1 MNVTT
6 VQEFF
11 TKQASI
17 FTGDIESMDIDSWM
31 DEMVKWEKGLF
42 DQLSPFLTIMLLK
55 TKLGS
60 KAAKSVDTSVIKTPE
75 NLHASLLKSFP
86 VHGYKNKLIVKLLGG
101 LCFKL

>member
-6 VQEFF
+6 DQEFF

-31 DEMVKWEKGLF
+31 DEMAEWEKGLF
-42 DQLSPFLTIMLLK
+42 DQLSPFLTTMLLK

-60 KAAKSVDTSVIKTPE
+60 KAAKSVETSVIKTPE
-75 NLHASLLKSFP
+75 NLYASLLKSFP
-86 VHGYKNKLIVKLLGG
+86 TNCSEEAIRIYSLLGSSESS
-101 LCFKL
+101 